1 MDEHVKQ
8 YWSRFYASLHTTV
21 PSPFAASVAME
32 LTERNEVIDIGCGNG
47 RDSMFFAGL
56 GHRVLGLDLAGTAIV
71 NNRAVVRERGL
82 DGIAFEEV
90 DLGLPGRIE
99 RILARFRSGDG
110 LLADTPLAVFGRFFF
125 HAITEDEEDVVLAAL
140 ACQLP
145 ADARC
150 FFEFRTDKDRSLRKR
165 FGTHYRRFISL
176 DSFVAKAEETRSLE
190 CVYRIEGRGMAKY
203 KEEDP
208 FVGRVYLR
216 RI

>member
-1 MDEHVKQ
+1 MDEQVKQ

-99 RILARFRSGDG
+99 RILARFRSGMDS
-110 LLADTPLAVFGRFFF
+110 
-125 HAITEDEEDVVLAAL
+125 
-140 ACQLP
+140 LP
-145 ADARC
+145 
-150 FFEFRTDKDRSLRKR
+150 
-165 FGTHYRRFISL
+165 
-176 DSFVAKAEETRSLE
+176 TRL
-190 CVYRIEGRGMAKY
+190 
-203 KEEDP
+203 
-208 FVGRVYLR
+208 
-216 RI
+216 

>member
-56 GHRVLGLDLAGTAIV
+56 GHRVLGLDLAGTAVV
-71 NNRAVVRERGL
+71 NNRAVVRKRGL

-110 LLADTPLAVFGRFFF
+110 FLAAPLAVYGRFFF

-176 DSFVAKAEETRSLE
+176 DRFVAKAEETRSLE

>member
-1 MDEHVKQ
+1 
-8 YWSRFYASLHTTV
+8 
-21 PSPFAASVAME
+21 ME

-56 GHRVLGLDLAGTAIV
+56 GHRVLGLDFAETAIA
-71 NNRAVVRERGL
+71 NNRAAVLERGL
-82 DGIAFEEV
+82 DGIAFETV
-90 DLGLPGRIE
+90 DLGLPGQIE
-99 RILARFRSGDG
+99 RIVARRRSGDG
-110 LLADTPLAVFGRFFF
+110 LLFDAPLAIYGRFFF

-165 FGTHYRRFISL
+165 FGTHYRRFVSL
-176 DSFVAKAEETRSLE
+176 DRFVAKAEKTRALE

>member
-8 YWSRFYASLHTTV
+8 YWSRFYASLHTTA

-56 GHRVLGLDLAGTAIV
+56 GHRVLGLDLAGTAVV
-71 NNRAVVRERGL
+71 NNRAVVRKRGL

-110 LLADTPLAVFGRFFF
+110 FLAAPLAVYGRFFF

-176 DSFVAKAEETRSLE
+176 DRFVAKAEETRSLE